1 MNRRLNVRAIDCREH
16 YAPGEKVNMSLAVTN
31 EKNEP
36 VAAVLGVSVVDQA
49 LFALAGD
56 HTPTMTTQFL
66 LTSEI
71 ENPEDLENA
80 DFYLSEDKSSS
91 VPAAVALDLLLGTQG
106 WRRFSD
112 KTRRTIRRT
121 GSRNQPLRPPGG
133 LKRPI
138 RPSHNVR

>member
-1 MNRRLNVRAIDCREH
+1 
-16 YAPGEKVNMSLAVTN
+16 MSLAVTN

-112 KTRRTIRRT
+112 
-121 GSRNQPLRPPGG
+121 NNPCNNPPNRPP
-133 LKRPI
+133 KPTAPPAWRPLAANSAL
-138 RPSHNVR
+138 P